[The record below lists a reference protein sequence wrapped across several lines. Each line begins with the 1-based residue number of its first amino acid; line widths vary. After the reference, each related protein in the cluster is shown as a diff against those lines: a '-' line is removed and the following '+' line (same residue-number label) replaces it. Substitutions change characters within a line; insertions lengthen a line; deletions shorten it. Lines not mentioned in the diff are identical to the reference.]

1 MPFSELT
8 SRQKRVV
15 AAALTILAVA
25 VIVAAVGALFWSVAR
40 FLRAFSG
47 VFLPLAFAGIV
58 ALVLRPYFDFLRVR
72 LRLPAPLAV
81 VALFLSLLLPVAAFA
96 WFFGSL
102 IAGQVGEMVAAFPDL
117 WRRLQEQYRQQ
128 WPNVVDFFQNTEI
141 GRRIQELLEGQKDTL
156 IQGVQFVG
164 GKALSAGA
172 GLVRGFG
179 VLAGWIVTPVYLVFF
194 LLAGG
199 QPLGSLDK
207 YLPFLKPD
215 TRKDVVFLVKEFVGI
230 VVTFFRG
237 QLIVACCQGALFAI
251 GFTLVGLKFGFVLG
265 LLLGFLNIIPYL
277 GSLVGLA
284 VNLPLA
290 YFQQG
295 GGWGTL
301 GGVLIVFAVVQIIEA
316 YVLTPRIMGGRTGLH
331 PMAIIVAI
339 FFWGTALDGIL
350 GMILAIP
357 MTAFLVVFWRLV
369 REKYIAEWV

>member
-8 SRQKRVV
+8 SRQKRIV
-15 AAALTILAVA
+15 AAALTILAIA
-25 VIVAAVGALFWSVAR
+25 VIVAAVGALFWIAAR

-47 VFLPLAFAGIV
+47 VFLPLAFAGVV
-58 ALVLRPYFDFLRVR
+58 ALVLRPYFDFLRAK
-72 LRLPAPLAV
+72 LRMPAPLAV
-81 VALFLSLLLPVAAFA
+81 VVLFVSLLLPVAAFA

-102 IAGQVGEMVAAFPDL
+102 IAGQIGEMIAAFPDL
-117 WRRLQEQYRQQ
+117 WRRLQEQYREQ
-128 WPNVVDFFQNTEI
+128 WPNVVDFFHNTEL
-141 GRRIQELLEGQKDTL
+141 GRRIQELLAGQKDTL

-172 GLVRGFG
+172 GLVRWFG
-179 VLAGWIVTPVYLVFF
+179 TLAGWVVTPVYLVFF

-237 QLIVACCQGALFAI
+237 QLIVALAQGVLFAI
-251 GFTLVGLKFGFVLG
+251 GFSLVGLKFGFVLG

-284 VNLPLA
+284 INLPLA
-290 YFQQG
+290 YFQEG

-301 GGVLIVFAVVQIIEA
+301 GGVLIVFAVVQVVEG

-357 MTAFLVVFWRLV
+357 ITAFLVVFWRLAK
-369 REKYIAEWV
+369 EKYIDEWV